1 MNEKQWFA
9 WLLAL
14 TVGAGAAVYYFLL
27 REAPSAPVGS
37 PTASVAETPV
47 PEPTPPPLSTE
58 PQYPLPPAA
67 SEEAE
72 APLPGLGDSDGEF
85 IDALATLLG
94 GANAQRLLVPEHLIR
109 RLVVAVDN
117 LPRERVGLREWPV
130 KTTPGSLVVVEQDGD
145 TVLAEDNGARYTLAV
160 TVLKA
165 VDVDAL
171 VRLYRHYY
179 PLFQAAYREQGYPN
193 GHFNDRLVQV
203 IDHLLAAP
211 APAAPIRL
219 QRPKYFYEFAEPE
232 LEALSFG
239 QKLMIRLGS
248 ANRAVVEDWL
258 RALRR
263 RVTAAAP

>member
-27 REAPSAPVGS
+27 REPAPTPVASAPPVEA
-37 PTASVAETPV
+37 PPAEPAPAPV
-47 PEPTPPPLSTE
+47 SGE
-58 PQYPLPPAA
+58 PQYPLPPAS

-85 IDALATLLG
+85 IDALSALLG

-130 KTTPGSLVVVEQDGD
+130 KTTPGALVVVEQDGD
-145 TVLAEDNGARYTLAV
+145 TVLADDNGARYTLAV

-179 PLFQAAYREQGYPN
+179 PLFQAAYREQGYPQ

-219 QRPKYFYEFAEPE
+219 QRPKYFYEFADPA

-239 QKLMIRLGS
+239 QKLMIRFGP

-263 RVTAAAP
+263 RVTGAAAP

>member
-14 TVGAGAAVYYFLL
+14 TIGAGAAVYYFLL
-27 REAPSAPVGS
+27 REPAPTPVVSAPPAES
-37 PTASVAETPV
+37 PA
-47 PEPTPPPLSTE
+47 PEPAPAPVATE

-85 IDALATLLG
+85 IEALSALLG

-130 KTTPGSLVVVEQDGD
+130 KPTPGSLVVQDAGGD
-145 TVLAEDNGARYTLAV
+145 TVLADDNGARYTLAV

-193 GHFNDRLVQV
+193 GHFNDRLVVV

-211 APAAPIRL
+211 TPARPIRL
-219 QRPKYFYEFAEPE
+219 QKPKYFHEFAEPA

-239 QKLMIRLGS
+239 QKLMIRLGPE
-248 ANRAVVEDWL
+248 NRVVVEDWL
-258 RALRR
+258 RALRS
-263 RVTAAAP
+263 RVTGAALP

>member
-14 TVGAGAAVYYFLL
+14 TVAAGAAVYYFLL
-27 REAPSAPVGS
+27 REPEPVPVASAP
-37 PTASVAETPV
+37 PVAESPAAEPAPAPV
-47 PEPTPPPLSTE
+47 ASE

-67 SEEAE
+67 EAE

-85 IDALATLLG
+85 IDALSALLG
-94 GANAQRLLVPEHLIR
+94 SANAQRLLVPEHLIR

-130 KTTPGSLVVVEQDGD
+130 KPTPGSLVVQDAEGD
-145 TVLAEDNGARYTLAV
+145 TVLADDNGARYTLAV

-165 VDVDAL
+165 VEVDAL

-179 PLFQAAYREQGYPN
+179 PLFQAAYREQGYPQ

-211 APAAPIRL
+211 TPAAPIRL
-219 QRPKYFYEFAEPE
+219 QRPKYFYEFAEPS

-239 QKLMIRLGS
+239 QKLMIRLGPE
-248 ANRAVVEDWL
+248 NRAVVEDWL
-258 RALRR
+258 RSLRR
-263 RVTAAAP
+263 RVTGTDAP

>member
-1 MNEKQWFA
+1 MNEKQWFT

-14 TVGAGAAVYYFLL
+14 TVAAGAAVYYFLL
-27 REAPSAPVGS
+27 REPEPLPVASAPPVES
-37 PTASVAETPV
+37 PAAEPAPTPV
-47 PEPTPPPLSTE
+47 ATE

-67 SEEAE
+67 DAEAE

-85 IDALATLLG
+85 IDALSALLG
-94 GANAQRLLVPEHLIR
+94 SANAQRLLVPEHLIR

-130 KTTPGSLVVVEQDGD
+130 KPTPGSLVVQDAGGE
-145 TVLAEDNGARYTLAV
+145 TVLADDNGARYTLAV

-193 GHFNDRLVQV
+193 GHFNDRLVVV

-211 APAAPIRL
+211 TPAAPIRL
-219 QRPKYFYEFAEPE
+219 QRPKYFYEFAEPG

-239 QKLMIRLGS
+239 QKLMIRLGPE
-248 ANRAVVEDWL
+248 NRAVVEDWL
-258 RALRR
+258 RALRS
-263 RVTAAAP
+263 RVTGAAMP

>member
-14 TVGAGAAVYYFLL
+14 TVAAGAAVYYFLL
-27 REAPSAPVGS
+27 REPEPLPVASAPPVES
-37 PTASVAETPV
+37 PVAEPAPAPV
-47 PEPTPPPLSTE
+47 ATE

-67 SEEAE
+67 DAEAE

-85 IDALATLLG
+85 IDALSALLG
-94 GANAQRLLVPEHLIR
+94 AANAQRLLVPEHLIR

-130 KTTPGSLVVVEQDGD
+130 KPTPGSLVVQDAGGD
-145 TVLAEDNGARYTLAV
+145 TVLADDNGARYTLAV

-179 PLFQAAYREQGYPN
+179 PLFQAAYREQGYPQ
-193 GHFNDRLVQV
+193 GHFNDRLVVV

-211 APAAPIRL
+211 TPAAPIRL
-219 QRPKYFYEFAEPE
+219 QRPKYFYEFAEPG

-239 QKLMIRLGS
+239 QKLMIRLGPE
-248 ANRAVVEDWL
+248 NRAVVEDWL
-258 RALRR
+258 RALRS
-263 RVTAAAP
+263 RVTGAAMP